1 MTRFSPLFALLLF
14 LSACNWV
21 ELTSEGEG
29 VTLMEPVAVQ
39 NCQRVGRV
47 TARSTD
53 EIVTVD
59 RSSERLQ
66 NELVTLARN
75 EAGAL
80 GGNAIVP
87 ESVIQDGVQ
96 IFGVYSCP

>member
-1 MTRFSPLFALLLF
+1 MTRLSPLFALLLV

-29 VTLMEPVAVQ
+29 VTLMEPAAVQ

-96 IFGVYSCP
+96 IFGVYTCP